1 MATPRKPAYVPAD
14 GRAVLTES
22 MSMRRQL
29 GFTLLELLLAIS
41 ILSVLT
47 LLAWRTLDTLSKSET
62 WTQERTQHWQGWRI
76 ALAQWQADLDA
87 LEDLAPEPAPVFD
100 GLVIQWVRRAA
111 PLPEDDTPGWQVV
124 AWGLQPDAQGAPH
137 LARWASPV
145 LRERQA
151 LLQAWQ
157 AARLWARNPSD
168 ALRAQQTLLPAVQ
181 EWQLLYYRGGAWS
194 NPQSSSGGGTE
205 TETTAPS
212 GIRLLL
218 TLPGEGA
225 PETRQ
230 LLMDWVH
237 PSFNRPRTDT
247 GTP

>member
-1 MATPRKPAYVPAD
+1 
-14 GRAVLTES
+14 
-22 MSMRRQL
+22 MSMRRQQ

-47 LLAWRTLDTLSKSET
+47 LLAWRTLDTLSKTET

-111 PLPEDDTPGWQVV
+111 PLPDDDAPGWQIV
-124 AWGLQPDAQGAPH
+124 AWGLQSDAEGTRR
-137 LARWASPV
+137 LARWSSPV
-145 LRERQA
+145 LRERLA

-157 AARLWARNPSD
+157 AARLWARNPTEE
-168 ALRAQQTLLPAVQ
+168 LRAQQTLLPAVQ
-181 EWQLLYYRGGAWS
+181 DWQLFYYRGGAWS
-194 NPQSSSGGGTE
+194 NPQSSSGTAADAE
-205 TETTAPS
+205 TGDTAAPS

-230 LLMDWVH
+230 LLTDWVH
-237 PSFNRPRTDT
+237 PSYQGPR
-247 GTP
+247 GESVTP

>member
-1 MATPRKPAYVPAD
+1 MTQPPRSS
-14 GRAVLTES
+14 LTVS
-22 MSMRRQL
+22 KCRQQ
-29 GFTLLELLLAIS
+29 GFTLLELILAIS

-47 LLAWRTLDTLSKSET
+47 LLAWRTLDTLSRTET
-62 WTQERTQHWQGWRI
+62 WTQERTRHWQGWRI
-76 ALAQWQADLDA
+76 ALAQWQTDLDA

-111 PLPEDDTPGWQVV
+111 PSPDDPMPGWQVV
-124 AWGLQPDAQGAPH
+124 AWGLQPDAQGARR
-137 LARWASPV
+137 LARWTSPV

-157 AARLWARNPSD
+157 AARLWARNPTD
-168 ALRAQQTLLPAVQ
+168 ELRDRQTLLAAVQ
-181 EWQLLYYRGGAWS
+181 DWQLFYYRGGAWS
-194 NPQSSSGGGTE
+194 NPQSSGGTG
-205 TETTAPS
+205 TGTDTGDAAAPS

-225 PETRQ
+225 PESRQ

-237 PSFNRPRTDT
+237 PSHHGSRTE
-247 GTP
+247 GSTP

>member
-1 MATPRKPAYVPAD
+1 
-14 GRAVLTES
+14 
-22 MSMRRQL
+22 MSMRRQQ

-47 LLAWRTLDTLSKSET
+47 LLAWRTLDTLSKTET
-62 WTQERTQHWQGWRI
+62 WTQERTLHWQGWRI
-76 ALAQWQADLDA
+76 AMAQWQTDLDA

-111 PLPEDDTPGWQVV
+111 PLPDDDMPGWQVV
-124 AWGLQPDAQGAPH
+124 AWGLQSDAQGAVH

-157 AARLWARNPSD
+157 AARLWARNPTD
-168 ALRAQQTLLPAVQ
+168 ELRARQTLLPAVQ
-181 EWQLLYYRGGAWS
+181 GWQLFYYRGGAWS
-194 NPQSSSGGGTE
+194 NPQSSSGTGAQADTDD
-205 TETTAPS
+205 TAAPS

-225 PETRQ
+225 PESRQ

-237 PSFNRPRTDT
+237 PSHNGSRTEG

>member
-1 MATPRKPAYVPAD
+1 
-14 GRAVLTES
+14 
-22 MSMRRQL
+22 MRRQQ

-47 LLAWRTLDTLSKSET
+47 LLAWRTLDTLGRTET

-76 ALAQWQADLDA
+76 ALAQWQTDLDA

-100 GLVIQWVRRAA
+100 GLAIQWVRRAA
-111 PLPEDDTPGWQVV
+111 PLPGNDAPGWHVV
-124 AWGLQPDAQGAPH
+124 AWGLQPDAEGTRR

-157 AARLWARNPSD
+157 AARLWARNPTEE
-168 ALRAQQTLLPAVQ
+168 LRAQQTLLPAVQ
-181 EWQLLYYRGGAWS
+181 DWQLFYYRGGAWS
-194 NPQSSSGGGTE
+194 NPQSSSGATGNSEAGD
-205 TETTAPS
+205 TTAPS

-218 TLPGEGA
+218 TLPGAGA
-225 PETRQ
+225 AETRQ
-230 LLMDWVH
+230 LLTDWVH
-237 PSFNRPRTDT
+237 PSYNGPR
-247 GTP
+247 GEGVTP